1 MCVSLTWCLCP
12 QCSHSRPTGGP
23 VAAEYFIL
31 KSQTP
36 RSTVAPSS
44 QVSTWS
50 TYICI
55 LCQKKLKQNTV
66 CQQNL
71 FVFLR
76 FCSNNI
82 TSLSFF
88 ILVVWPDTFILLF
101 ENLVS
106 ENSVQV
112 SLYLHCP
119 SFLNGCRTY
128 FFPLSILLPMLCKWK
143 EPQPTQL

>member
-66 CQQNL
+66 CLSSFLQQQHYIT
-71 FVFLR
+71 VFLYPG
-76 FCSNNI
+76 
-82 TSLSFF
+82 SLTRYVYF
-88 ILVVWPDTFILLF
+88 IIWKFGLIYTWVK
-101 ENLVS
+101 
-106 ENSVQV
+106 NSVQV